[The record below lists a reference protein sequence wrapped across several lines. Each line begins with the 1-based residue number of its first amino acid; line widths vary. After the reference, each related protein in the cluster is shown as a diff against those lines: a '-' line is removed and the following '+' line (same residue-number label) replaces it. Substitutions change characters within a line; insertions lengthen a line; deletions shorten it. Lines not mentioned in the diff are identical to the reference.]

1 MSSTQEKPVKNTDVE
16 LWREPTNE
24 PGMSYYMPSVHV
36 TQAGKIGIN
45 VGGSVYV
52 KSLTE
57 WHELAGGSLVQSPN
71 PSDQS
76 TQEKLEEIRSRY
88 FQAELIREEKPQ
100 SQKITCPNCDH
111 QFAWGD
117 AQVSEEQR
125 AIYEL
130 YQHGHSIRAIGRMFK
145 MHPESVRYR
154 IKELNRNKYVEPN
167 PVQEKQE

>member
-1 MSSTQEKPVKNTDVE
+1 MSKTKELFEMVYQWGRVGIVTDEKAP
-16 LWREPTNE
+16 
-24 PGMSYYMPSVHV
+24 
-36 TQAGKIGIN
+36 A
-45 VGGSVYV
+45 
-52 KSLTE
+52 
-57 WHELAGGSLVQSPN
+57 
-71 PSDQS
+71 
-76 TQEKLEEIRSRY
+76 
-88 FQAELIREEKPQ
+88 FQQTVAELIREEKPQ

-154 IKELNRNKYVEPN
+154 IKELNKNKYVEPN
-167 PVQEKQE
+167 PVKEYITR